1 MAELTDKYEAVIG
14 LEVHVQLSTR
24 SKVFCTDPAGFN
36 QEPNSQTS
44 IISLG
49 HPGTLP
55 MFNSTVLEHALKL
68 GLALNCSIASPFCFA
83 RKNYFY
89 TDLPKGYQITQDRT
103 PVCIGGQV
111 PVRDEKGQISN
122 IRLHHI
128 HIEEDAGKS
137 IHDQDPEY
145 SFIDLNRAGVP
156 LLEIVS
162 EPDLRSGQE
171 AMNYLAEIRRL
182 VRYLE
187 ICDGNM
193 EEGSLRCDANVS
205 IRLMG
210 ETRLGTRTEIKNLN
224 SLNFVRRAIEK
235 EISRQI
241 SLVEQGEKI
250 IQQTLSFNPSSG
262 ESVPIRSKEDAHDYR
277 YFPEPDLAP
286 VFVPEAMVLQMQ
298 AILPPL
304 PWEFFHRFTSEYELS
319 AYDAAILC
327 ESPDLAGYYD
337 SLARLVP
344 HRKTAANFLIGP
356 IKALLAE
363 KKISFSDLPLAPST
377 LAELISLIESGKI
390 SFTVASQKLLPLL
403 FDNPTSQAEDLAGKY
418 NLFQASDEDYLLK
431 IIDEL
436 LRSFPEKA
444 DEYRKGKKGLIGFFM
459 GEVMKRSGGKA
470 DPARCQVLLKETLDR
485 KN

>member
-1 MAELTDKYEAVIG
+1 MAEPADKYESVIG
-14 LEVHVQLSTR
+14 LEVHVQLATR
-24 SKVFCTDPAGFN
+24 SKVFCSDPAHFT

-55 MFNSTVLEHALKL
+55 MLNRVVLDHALKL
-68 GLALNCSIASPFCFA
+68 GLALNCSIAPLFFFA

-103 PVCIGGQV
+103 PVCMGGRV
-111 PVRDEKGQISN
+111 PVRDEKGEISMV
-122 IRLHHI
+122 RLHHI

-137 IHDQDPEY
+137 IHDQDPEF
-145 SFIDLNRAGVP
+145 SFIDLNRAGVA

-162 EPDLRSGQE
+162 EPDLRTGQE

-182 VRYLE
+182 VRYLN

-205 IRLMG
+205 IRLKG
-210 ETRLGTRTEIKNLN
+210 ENRLGTRTEIKNLN

-241 SLVEQGEKI
+241 SLVEKGEKI
-250 IQQTLSFNPSSG
+250 VQQTLSFNPATG

-286 VFVPEAMVLQMQ
+286 VVVTDDMILQVQ
-298 AILPPL
+298 SKLPTL
-304 PWEFFHRFTSEYELS
+304 PWDIFSRFTSAYELS

-327 ESPDLAGYYD
+327 ENPDLAGYFD

-344 HRKTAANFLIGP
+344 RRKPAANFLIGP
-356 IKALLAE
+356 VKSLLAE
-363 KKISFSDLPLAPST
+363 KKISFADFPLNPST
-377 LAELISLIESGKI
+377 LAELINLTETGKI
-390 SFTVASQKLLPLL
+390 SFTVATQKLLPLL
-403 FDNPTSQAEDLAGKY
+403 FNDPEAKPGILAGEY
-418 NLFQASDEDYLLK
+418 NLLQSSDEDF
-431 IIDEL
+431 
-436 LRSFPEKA
+436 LRK
-444 DEYRKGKKGLIGFFM
+444 
-459 GEVMKRSGGKA
+459 
-470 DPARCQVLLKETLDR
+470 
-485 KN
+485 